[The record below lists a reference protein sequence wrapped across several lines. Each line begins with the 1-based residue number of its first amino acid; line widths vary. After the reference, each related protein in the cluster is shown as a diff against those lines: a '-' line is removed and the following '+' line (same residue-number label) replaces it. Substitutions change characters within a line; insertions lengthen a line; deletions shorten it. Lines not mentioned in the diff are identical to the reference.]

1 MEPFKIFMSYARHD
15 DSIPP
20 DLPKAKGFVTFLDE
34 QLAYE
39 LRSLGE
45 PVPQIWRDTR
55 FIERGNQFDPL
66 IQEGIE
72 SSGILVVVLSRN
84 WLHRPYCLAE
94 LERFEQCWR
103 ARGETPARI
112 FKRIVLVSKHSID
125 PSTLMP
131 LLQGQ
136 QGYEFFAGEA
146 GREHEFF
153 ARGEICDPAYRD
165 RVRELASYLWRT
177 AADLTTKPGQQIPS
191 PKSKVKPIAVATPA
205 SGRTIYVAKPAKDMR
220 QSYFRLLEE
229 LQGRGH
235 IVVPGTAE
243 EIPTDATA
251 GKFVRTALESAELS
265 IHLLGEGAGYQPE
278 QGEPIV
284 KLQLSRAA
292 VRASTAADS
301 DGAPGNR
308 FHRIIWAPKA
318 MEVERVQEDGSV
330 HAQMLTERDPLKVL
344 AGFNQQ
350 LATDEIVGD
359 NLSKFVEFLV
369 QGLDRI
375 APTETLTDSPGDGA
389 RQIYVY
395 HRPED
400 TQYAFSLAKA
410 LQQRKTEPLL
420 PALEGDAGERNALHR
435 QYLRECDA
443 VVLCWADASEVWAK
457 ATARELRDWESLGR
471 DKKFSC
477 RGLVAGPPRRESKS
491 LFLQLAP
498 PSEIDV
504 ALDLTE
510 QAEPK
515 PESLDRIIDG
525 QKNPQAS

>member
-15 DSIPP
+15 NSLPP

-177 AADLTTKPGQQIPS
+177 AADLTTKPGQQTPS
-191 PKSKVKPIAVATPA
+191 PKSRAKPIAAATPA

-220 QSYFRLLEE
+220 QSYFRLVEE

-251 GKFVRTALESAELS
+251 GNFVRTALESAELS

-292 VRASTAADS
+292 VRASTAADN

-369 QGLDRI
+369 QGLDRT
-375 APTETLTDSPGDGA
+375 APTESLTDSP
-389 RQIYVY
+389 
-395 HRPED
+395 
-400 TQYAFSLAKA
+400 
-410 LQQRKTEPLL
+410 
-420 PALEGDAGERNALHR
+420 
-435 QYLRECDA
+435 
-443 VVLCWADASEVWAK
+443 
-457 ATARELRDWESLGR
+457 ATARDRFMSTTARKTRNMRSAWPRRCNNERRSR
-471 DKKFSC
+471 CC
-477 RGLVAGPPRRESKS
+477 RRWRAMPASAMRCIGNISASATRWFCAGPTLRRSGPRRPPENCATGSRLDGTRSFPAVDLSPDRRGVKASRCFFNSLRPAKS
-491 LFLQLAP
+491 TLLL
-498 PSEIDV
+498 I
-504 ALDLTE
+504 
-510 QAEPK
+510 
-515 PESLDRIIDG
+515 
-525 QKNPQAS
+525 